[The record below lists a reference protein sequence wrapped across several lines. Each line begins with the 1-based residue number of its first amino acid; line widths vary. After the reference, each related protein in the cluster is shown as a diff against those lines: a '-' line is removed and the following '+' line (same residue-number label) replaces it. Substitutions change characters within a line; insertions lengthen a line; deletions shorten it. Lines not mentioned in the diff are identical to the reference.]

1 MIARAVV
8 ISVVLGVVGIGL
20 TFWWLGEDLANL
32 TRVPPWAL
40 LTGFGLLLLNYLC
53 GGLRIVLLTR
63 MLEHPIDP
71 WRSTR
76 AYMLGLF
83 SSAVTPGGSGQAPA
97 TVLALIRDGLS
108 PVESMSVTVYVWV
121 LDIFFLAWS
130 VPLSLMIL
138 SRGSGLLDPTTAAIT
153 ALLAGGAFLF
163 SWFVLAYRLRALHG
177 TVARLF
183 SLRGLRRW
191 RRQALRFVARIADAT
206 ALMTR
211 RGPGMQLLLHAL
223 TTTLYLATYLIFFVM
238 IRGLG
243 SDAGV
248 PTAVAAVL
256 LPSVL
261 SFVFPTPG
269 GAGLLELAAAS
280 LFSVQQGAGAVGTA
294 LFAWR
299 LITFY
304 TRFVVGPALGGTV
317 LVKRASAAKRDES
330 P

>member
-1 MIARAVV
+1 MIARALL
-8 ISVVLGVVGIGL
+8 ISVVLGVAGIGL

-32 TRVPPWAL
+32 TRIPLWAL
-40 LTGFGLLLLNYLC
+40 LSGFGLLLVNYLC
-53 GGLRIVLLTR
+53 GGVRLVLLTR
-63 MLEHPIDP
+63 VLGRPIDM

-76 AYMLGLF
+76 AYVLGLF

-97 TVLALIRDGLS
+97 TVLALIRDGLT

-130 VPLSLMIL
+130 VPLSLLIL
-138 SRGSGLLDPTTAAIT
+138 SRASGLLDPATAQIVAVI
-153 ALLAGGAFLF
+153 AGAAFLF
-163 SWFVLAYRLRALHG
+163 GWYLLAYRLRTLRG

-183 SLRGLRRW
+183 ALRPLRSR
-191 RRQALRFVARIADAT
+191 RRQALRFVERTAEAT
-206 ALMTR
+206 RLMTQ
-211 RGPGMQLLLHAL
+211 RGPGLQLLLHAL
-223 TTTLYLATYLIFFVM
+223 STTIYLSTYLVFYVM
-238 IRGLG
+238 IRSLG

-248 PTAVAAVL
+248 AAAVAAVL
-256 LPSVL
+256 IPSVL

-269 GAGLLELAAAS
+269 GAGLLELSAAS
-280 LFSVQQGAGAVGTA
+280 LFSVQSEAGAVGTA

-304 TRFVVGPALGGTV
+304 TRFVTGPALGGTV
-317 LVKRASAAKRDES
+317 LLRRVHKPSEL